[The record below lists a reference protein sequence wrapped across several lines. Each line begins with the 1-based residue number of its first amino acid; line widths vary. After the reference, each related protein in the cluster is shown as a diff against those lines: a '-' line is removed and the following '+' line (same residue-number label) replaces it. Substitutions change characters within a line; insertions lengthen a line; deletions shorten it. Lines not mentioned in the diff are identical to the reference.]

1 MAVAA
6 VDLGADLAGGVVHY
20 PVVETTAADFLALV
34 TGHQAAGVPGGFVTA
49 VDLAHH
55 QRPIN
60 VVVQKGD
67 HHFFASTR
75 HMHAAPVRAAARL
88 HHAQPAGTQFAVL
101 GQAVPVET
109 HANPVEGVGKHF
121 MATGRD
127 HHGGLL
133 AEAFRFE
140 VLGGAAERHA
150 VQLAFEAIE
159 EKAVAAH
166 TQGVRCLVH
175 DPKS

>member
-1 MAVAA
+1 M
-6 VDLGADLAGGVVHY
+6 
-20 PVVETTAADFLALV
+20 
-34 TGHQAAGVPGGFVTA
+34 
-49 VDLAHH
+49 
-55 QRPIN
+55 
-60 VVVQKGD
+60 
-67 HHFFASTR
+67 
-75 HMHAAPVRAAARL
+75 
-88 HHAQPAGTQFAVL
+88 
-101 GQAVPVET
+101 ET
-109 HANPVEGVGKHF
+109 HTDSVEGVGKHF

-127 HHGGLL
+127 DYGGLL
-133 AEAFRFE
+133 AEAFRFG